1 MSKPRKPLLAANW
14 KMAQQSWA
22 DVKTFL
28 DEFGKLDKKCFDSVD
43 VVICPS
49 FFHLGIILSPLS
61 PITYY
66 LSPFSLGSQD
76 IYSEKK
82 GAYTGCVS
90 AGELAELGVRWVIL
104 GHSERRRY
112 FKEGGEL
119 LQKKL
124 SLAWEAGLTPI
135 FCVGETRE
143 ERESGKTFD
152 VLKSQ
157 IEDLKVL
164 KGQVTSEKIFVVAY
178 EPVWAIGTGLVAT
191 SDQAQEA
198 HSFIR
203 ERLVQNFERELAQAV
218 RLLYG
223 GSVTPENFESVAARP
238 DVDGGL
244 VGGASLKAASFIRL
258 LEILKK
264 AKTPSVISR

>member
-1 MSKPRKPLLAANW
+1 MSRKPLLAANW
-14 KMAQQSWA
+14 KMAQSSWA
-22 DVKTFL
+22 EAKAFL
-28 DEFGKLDKKCFDSVD
+28 DEFGRLDKKIFDSVD
-43 VVICPS
+43 AVICPS
-49 FFHLGIILSPLS
+49 FFHLGAIPSP
-61 PITYY
+61 
-66 LSPFSLGSQD
+66 LSPFSLGAQD
-76 IYSEKK
+76 IHWEKK

-90 AGELAELGVRWVIL
+90 ADELADRGVRWAIL

-112 FKEGGEL
+112 FQESSDI

-124 SLAWEAGLTPI
+124 LLAWGAGLVPI

-143 ERESGKTFD
+143 ERESGKTFEI
-152 VLKSQ
+152 LKSQ

-164 KGQVTSEKIFVVAY
+164 QDKAVPEKVFVVAY

-198 HSFIR
+198 HGFIR
-203 ERLVQNFERELAQAV
+203 DELARHFGQALSQAV

-223 GSVTPENFESVAARP
+223 GSVTPENFDAIAVQP

-264 AKTPSVISR
+264 AKTPSVVSR